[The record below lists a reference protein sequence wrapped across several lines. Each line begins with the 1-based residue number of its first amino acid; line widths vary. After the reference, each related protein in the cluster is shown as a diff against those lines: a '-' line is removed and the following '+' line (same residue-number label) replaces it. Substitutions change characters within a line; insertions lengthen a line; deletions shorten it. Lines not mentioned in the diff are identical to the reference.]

1 MEGLSMKILSRSS
14 LGLLAMLA
22 LFFSLQSQAAE
33 EPQIVV
39 EKVAKELFAL
49 ANSKNEGKIT
59 EESYFTQTETVLD
72 KVVAFRF
79 IASNVMGAEV
89 YKKATPEQQDA
100 FLKVFRTGLVKSY
113 AKGITNY
120 AKSEIKIT
128 DTKTD
133 PKKPGRATVQQEVK
147 DKDATHQLD
156 YTMVLDKKN
165 DAWKLINVVLN
176 GVNLGQS
183 FQGQFKAAYKKYNGD
198 LDKLI
203 ANWLAE

>member
-1 MEGLSMKILSRSS
+1 MKILSRYSF
-14 LGLLAMLA
+14 GLLAMLA
-22 LFFSLQSQAAE
+22 LIFSLQSQAAE
-33 EPQIVV
+33 EPQVVV

-89 YKKATPEQQDA
+89 YKKATPEQQEA

-128 DTKTD
+128 DTKID

>member
-1 MEGLSMKILSRSS
+1 MEGLSMKILSRYSF
-14 LGLLAMLA
+14 GLLAMLA
-22 LFFSLQSQAAE
+22 LIFSLQSQAAE
-33 EPQIVV
+33 EPQVVV

-59 EESYFTQTETVLD
+59 EENYFSQTEAVLD

-79 IASNVMGAEV
+79 IASNVMGSEV
-89 YKKATPEQQDA
+89 YKKATPEQQEA

-133 PKKPGRATVQQEVK
+133 PKKTGRATVQQEVK

>member
-1 MEGLSMKILSRSS
+1 MKILSRSS
-14 LGLLAMLA
+14 FGLLAMLV

-33 EPQIVV
+33 EPQQVV

-79 IASNVMGAEV
+79 IASNVMGSEV
-89 YKKATPEQQDA
+89 YKKATPEQQEA

-128 DTKTD
+128 DVKTD

-156 YTMVLDKKN
+156 YTMVLDKK
-165 DAWKLINVVLN
+165 K
-176 GVNLGQS
+176 
-183 FQGQFKAAYKKYNGD
+183 
-198 LDKLI
+198 
-203 ANWLAE
+203 